1 MLPKNFKPDGAYE
14 LIRVG
19 SDHDGGYLVDPKSIE
34 QSNAL
39 IALGVG
45 RNWSFEKDFLERK
58 SVRIHAYDYSIG
70 LGYWIKHFLKRV
82 LAVLIGRF
90 SDPFDAVKLFLE
102 FKIFFKDSAVL
113 YLEKVGTA
121 PGCDTNLKKALDKLD
136 RAPLFLKVDIEGY
149 EYQILEEI
157 IRCKDDLTGLVIE
170 FHSVSDNIEKIED
183 FINKIGITLIHI
195 HPNNNRLDEEG
206 GPKAI
211 ELTFSKNPT
220 KLEDKFIHPHALD
233 QNNVPRK
240 DSVSLRFTE
249 V

>member
-1 MLPKNFKPDGAYE
+1 MLPKSFKPDGAYE
-14 LIRVG
+14 LIRMG

-39 IALGVG
+39 IALGIG

-90 SDPFDAVKLFLE
+90 SAPFDAVKLFLE
-102 FKIFFKDSAVL
+102 FRTFFKDSAVL

-121 PGCDTNLKKALDKLD
+121 PGCDTNLKKALDRLD

>member
-1 MLPKNFKPDGAYE
+1 MLPKSFKPDGAYE
-14 LIRVG
+14 LIRMG

-39 IALGVG
+39 IALGIG

-82 LAVLIGRF
+82 LAVLLGRF
-90 SDPFDAVKLFLE
+90 SAPFDAVKLFLE

-121 PGCDTNLKKALDKLD
+121 PGCDTNLKKALDRLD

>member
-1 MLPKNFKPDGAYE
+1 MLPKSFKPDGAYE
-14 LIRVG
+14 LIRMG

-170 FHSVSDNIEKIED
+170 FHSVSDNIEQIED

-206 GPKAI
+206 DPKAI

>member
-1 MLPKNFKPDGAYE
+1 MLPKSFKPDGAYE
-14 LIRVG
+14 LIRMG

-39 IALGVG
+39 IALGIG

-58 SVRIHAYDYSIG
+58 KVKIHAYDYSIG
-70 LGYWIKHFLKRV
+70 PGYWIKHFFKRI
-82 LAVLIGRF
+82 LAVLIGRL
-90 SDPFDAVKLFLE
+90 SAPFDAVKLFLE

-113 YLEKVGTA
+113 YLEKIGTA
-121 PGCDTNLKKALDKLD
+121 PGCDTNLKKALDRLD

-170 FHSVSDNIEKIED
+170 FHSVSDNIEQIED
-183 FINKIGITLIHI
+183 FINKIGIRLIHI

-206 GPKAI
+206 DPKAI
-211 ELTFSKNPT
+211 ELTFSRNPI

-240 DSVSLRFTE
+240 DSVSMRFTE
-249 V
+249 I

>member
-14 LIRVG
+14 LIRMG

-39 IALGVG
+39 IALGIG

-90 SDPFDAVKLFLE
+90 SAPFDAVKLFLE

-121 PGCDTNLKKALDKLD
+121 PGCDTNLKKALDRLD

-170 FHSVSDNIEKIED
+170 FHSVSDNIEQIED

-206 GPKAI
+206 DPKAI

>member
-1 MLPKNFKPDGAYE
+1 MLPKSFKPDGAYE
-14 LIRVG
+14 LIRMG

-39 IALGVG
+39 IALGIG

-82 LAVLIGRF
+82 LAVLLGRF
-90 SDPFDAVKLFLE
+90 SAPFDAVKLFLE

-121 PGCDTNLKKALDKLD
+121 PGCDTNLKKALDRLD

-157 IRCKDDLTGLVIE
+157 IRSKDDLTGLVIE

-206 GPKAI
+206 DPKAI

>member
-39 IALGVG
+39 IALGIG

-90 SDPFDAVKLFLE
+90 SAPFDAVKLFLE

-121 PGCDTNLKKALDKLD
+121 PGCDTNLKKALDRLD

>member
-14 LIRVG
+14 LIRMG

-170 FHSVSDNIEKIED
+170 FHSVSDNIEQIED

>member
-14 LIRVG
+14 LIRMG

-90 SDPFDAVKLFLE
+90 SAPFDAVKLFLE
-102 FKIFFKDSAVL
+102 FRTFFKDSAVL

>member
-14 LIRVG
+14 LIRMG

-39 IALGVG
+39 IALGIG

-82 LAVLIGRF
+82 LAVLLGRF
-90 SDPFDAVKLFLE
+90 SAPFDAVKLFLE

-121 PGCDTNLKKALDKLD
+121 PGCDTNLKKALDRLD

-170 FHSVSDNIEKIED
+170 FHSVSDNIEQIED

-206 GPKAI
+206 DPKAI

>member
-1 MLPKNFKPDGAYE
+1 MLPKSFKPDGAYE
-14 LIRVG
+14 LIRMG

-39 IALGVG
+39 IALGIG

-82 LAVLIGRF
+82 LAVLLGRF
-90 SDPFDAVKLFLE
+90 SAPFDAVKLFLE

-170 FHSVSDNIEKIED
+170 FHSVSDNIEQIED

>member
-90 SDPFDAVKLFLE
+90 SAPFDAVKLFLE

-121 PGCDTNLKKALDKLD
+121 PGCDTNLKKALDRLD

>member
-90 SDPFDAVKLFLE
+90 SAPFDAVKLFLE

>member
-14 LIRVG
+14 LIRMG

-39 IALGVG
+39 IALGIG

-90 SDPFDAVKLFLE
+90 SAPFDAVKLFLE

-170 FHSVSDNIEKIED
+170 FHSVSDNIEQIED

-206 GPKAI
+206 DPIAI
-211 ELTFSKNPT
+211 ERTFSKNPT

>member
-1 MLPKNFKPDGAYE
+1 MLPKSFKPDGAYE
-14 LIRVG
+14 LIRMG

-39 IALGVG
+39 IALGIG

-90 SDPFDAVKLFLE
+90 SAPFDAVKLFLE

-121 PGCDTNLKKALDKLD
+121 PGCDTNLKKALDRLD

-206 GPKAI
+206 DPKAI

>member
-1 MLPKNFKPDGAYE
+1 MLPKSFKPDGAYE
-14 LIRVG
+14 LIRMG

-90 SDPFDAVKLFLE
+90 SAPFDAVKLFLE

-121 PGCDTNLKKALDKLD
+121 PGCDTNLKKALDRLD

-170 FHSVSDNIEKIED
+170 FHSVSDNIEQIED

-206 GPKAI
+206 DPKAI

>member
-1 MLPKNFKPDGAYE
+1 MLPKSFKPDGAYE
-14 LIRVG
+14 LIRMG

-82 LAVLIGRF
+82 LAVLLGRF
-90 SDPFDAVKLFLE
+90 SAPFDAVKLFLE

-121 PGCDTNLKKALDKLD
+121 PGCDTNLKKALDRLD

-170 FHSVSDNIEKIED
+170 FHSVSDNIEQIED

-206 GPKAI
+206 DPKAI

>member
-1 MLPKNFKPDGAYE
+1 MLPKSFKPDGAYE
-14 LIRVG
+14 LIRMG

-170 FHSVSDNIEKIED
+170 FHSVSDNIEQIED

>member
-1 MLPKNFKPDGAYE
+1 MLPKSFKPDGAYE
-14 LIRVG
+14 LIRMG

-39 IALGVG
+39 IALGIG

-90 SDPFDAVKLFLE
+90 SAPFDAVKLFLE

-170 FHSVSDNIEKIED
+170 FHSVSDNIEQIED

-206 GPKAI
+206 DPKAI

>member
-1 MLPKNFKPDGAYE
+1 MLPKSFKPDGAYE
-14 LIRVG
+14 LIRMG

-39 IALGVG
+39 IALGIG

-90 SDPFDAVKLFLE
+90 SAPFDAVKLFLE

-121 PGCDTNLKKALDKLD
+121 PGCDTNLKKALDRLD
-136 RAPLFLKVDIEGY
+136 RTPLFLKVDIEGY

-170 FHSVSDNIEKIED
+170 FHSVSDNIEQIED

-206 GPKAI
+206 DPKAI

>member
-14 LIRVG
+14 LIRMG

-39 IALGVG
+39 IALGIG

-90 SDPFDAVKLFLE
+90 SAPFDAVKLFLE

-170 FHSVSDNIEKIED
+170 FHSVSDNIEQIED

-206 GPKAI
+206 DPKAI

>member
-1 MLPKNFKPDGAYE
+1 MLPKSFKPDGAYE
-14 LIRVG
+14 LIRMG

-90 SDPFDAVKLFLE
+90 SAPFDAVKLFLE

-170 FHSVSDNIEKIED
+170 FHSVSDNIEQIED

-206 GPKAI
+206 DPKAI

>member
-1 MLPKNFKPDGAYE
+1 MLPKSFKPDGAYE
-14 LIRVG
+14 LIRMG

-82 LAVLIGRF
+82 LAVLLGRF
-90 SDPFDAVKLFLE
+90 SAPFDAVKLFLE

>member
-1 MLPKNFKPDGAYE
+1 MLPKSFKPDGAYE
-14 LIRVG
+14 LIRMG

-39 IALGVG
+39 IALGIG

-58 SVRIHAYDYSIG
+58 KVKIHAYDYSIG
-70 LGYWIKHFLKRV
+70 LGYWIKHFFKRI
-82 LAVLIGRF
+82 LAVLIGRL
-90 SDPFDAVKLFLE
+90 SAPFDAVKLFLE

-121 PGCDTNLKKALDKLD
+121 PGCDTNLKKALDRLD

-170 FHSVSDNIEKIED
+170 FHSVSDNIEQIED

-206 GPKAI
+206 DPKAI

>member
-82 LAVLIGRF
+82 LAVLLGRF
-90 SDPFDAVKLFLE
+90 SAPFDAVKLFLE

-170 FHSVSDNIEKIED
+170 FHSVSDNIEQIED

-206 GPKAI
+206 DPKAI

>member
-14 LIRVG
+14 LIRMG

-39 IALGVG
+39 IALGIG

-82 LAVLIGRF
+82 LAVLLGRF
-90 SDPFDAVKLFLE
+90 SAPFDAVKLFLE

-170 FHSVSDNIEKIED
+170 FHSVSDNIEQIED

-206 GPKAI
+206 DPKAI

>member
-1 MLPKNFKPDGAYE
+1 MLPKSFKPDGAYE

-90 SDPFDAVKLFLE
+90 SAPFDAVKLFLE

-157 IRCKDDLTGLVIE
+157 IRSKDDLTGLVIE
-170 FHSVSDNIEKIED
+170 FHSVSDNIEQIED

-206 GPKAI
+206 DPKAI

>member
-1 MLPKNFKPDGAYE
+1 MLPKSFKPDGAYE
-14 LIRVG
+14 LIRMG

-39 IALGVG
+39 IALGIG

-170 FHSVSDNIEKIED
+170 FHSVSDNIEQIED

>member
-1 MLPKNFKPDGAYE
+1 MLPKSFKPDGAYE

-39 IALGVG
+39 IALGIG

-90 SDPFDAVKLFLE
+90 SAPFDAVKLFLE

-170 FHSVSDNIEKIED
+170 FHSVSDNIEQIED

-206 GPKAI
+206 DPKAI

>member
-82 LAVLIGRF
+82 LAVLLGRF
-90 SDPFDAVKLFLE
+90 SAPFDAVKLFLE

-121 PGCDTNLKKALDKLD
+121 PGCDTNLKKALDRLD

-170 FHSVSDNIEKIED
+170 FHSVSDNIEQIED

>member
-14 LIRVG
+14 LIRMG

-82 LAVLIGRF
+82 LAVLLGRF
-90 SDPFDAVKLFLE
+90 SAPFDAVKLFLE

>member
-39 IALGVG
+39 IALGIG

-90 SDPFDAVKLFLE
+90 SAPFDAVKLFLE

-206 GPKAI
+206 DPKAI

>member
-14 LIRVG
+14 LIRMG

-39 IALGVG
+39 IALGIG

-121 PGCDTNLKKALDKLD
+121 PGCDTNLKKALDRLD